1 MGSQISITIVTM
13 GQTAAKP
20 QVDEFKEAVPE
31 LQDLIPELKDVT
43 LKGVVPLNDELGRG
57 AYGSVFTVKHGDVV
71 RAAKKIHPIL
81 IESVSDE
88 EKQIIKDDFVRE
100 CLCCSSIRHPHIVEF
115 VGVYYRSDQSS
126 LPIMVME
133 LMHTSLTKFVTSKSK
148 ISFGKKIS
156 ILHDASQGLSFLH
169 NHKPRILHRDL
180 SPNNIMLTSKLVAK
194 IGDLGVAKVV
204 RAGSKETISKLQ
216 LTRAVPGTPDF
227 MPPEVMEVNAVYGA
241 PIDVFSFGGIALYV
255 FSEEWPT
262 PSGQKMK
269 DPVTKQL
276 RALTEAERRQ
286 QYLDKMTGKAAGLK
300 KTVEQCLDD
309 DADERPTIQE
319 VSTILEPLR
328 VSINYVRITIAILC
342 NDKCIQMF

>member
-1 MGSQISITIVTM
+1 M
-13 GQTAAKP
+13 GQTAAKPQVDEFKEAKP

-88 EKQIIKDDFVRE
+88 EKQRIKDDFVRE

-133 LMHTSLTKFVTSKSK
+133 LMHTSLTKFVTNKSK

-241 PIDVFSFGGIALYV
+241 PVDVFSFGGIALYV

-269 DPVTKQL
+269 DPVTKKL
-276 RALTEAERRQ
+276 RALTEAERRE

-319 VSTILEPLR
+319 VSTVLEPLR
-328 VSINYVRITIAILC
+328 VSKNYVRITIAILC